1 MTRFFPGHHEELSLV
16 ARGRYSS
23 LRPEA
28 TTIEK
33 SQICRICQ
41 IPPQLVMAEGHTIL
55 KLQELFS
62 TCTVNMVLLL
72 QPIAVRRRSRLD
84 LLSVATYTP
93 YLRSYSFIGIPPTTT
108 QPSSNYMVN
117 LSCHR
122 HILTRGFIP

>member
-1 MTRFFPGHHEELSLV
+1 MARFLPGHHEELSLV

-72 QPIAVRRRSRLD
+72 VQQPIAVRRGF
-84 LLSVATYTP
+84 ATAGFAGPFYCPVTHTP
-93 YLRSYSFIGIPPTTT
+93 LTSAPTH
-108 QPSSNYMVN
+108 SLV
-117 LSCHR
+117 
-122 HILTRGFIP
+122 

>member
-1 MTRFFPGHHEELSLV
+1 MARFLPGHHEELSLV
-16 ARGRYSS
+16 ARGRYSY

-55 KLQELFS
+55 KLQELVS

-72 QPIAVRRRSRLD
+72 AQQPITVRRRRLAAAGRLD
-84 LLSVATYTP
+84 LP
-93 YLRSYSFIGIPPTTT
+93 DHFI
-108 QPSSNYMVN
+108 V
-117 LSCHR
+117 R
-122 HILTRGFIP
+122 